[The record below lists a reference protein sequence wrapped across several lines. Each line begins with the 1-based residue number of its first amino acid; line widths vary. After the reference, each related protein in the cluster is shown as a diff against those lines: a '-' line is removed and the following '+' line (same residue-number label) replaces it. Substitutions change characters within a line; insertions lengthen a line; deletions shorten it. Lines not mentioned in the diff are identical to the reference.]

1 MWRKRLRLGIAL
13 FVVIFAVVVGVSL
26 RNGRRRVQTVP
37 APNRIDR
44 SASIENTQGGVY
56 ERTEHGKVTFSL
68 KFGSQLTY
76 PDGRSK
82 LGGGVDVSFLDK
94 DGKTVRIKSQEATL
108 FNPPDQGL
116 THAVFQGGV
125 TLSTSDG
132 VTLTGAEGTYDKPE
146 NTVRVPGPIK
156 FTKGRMTGTG
166 NGAVYDFGHEVLSVT
181 RPGAGRYDRR
191 REGRRHRSRH
201 REVGHHGKRAAL
213 REVLDQRPPRRRG
226 SDHRRR
232 RGDAVAERG

>member
-26 RNGRRRVQTVP
+26 RNGRRRIQTVP

-166 NGAVYDFGHEVLSVT
+166 NGALVVQVAHERVAGVGGHGRDAAGVQDLRGLAEQAHLRVLGVDLEVLAHLKATSPAT
-181 RPGAGRYDRR
+181 AG
-191 REGRRHRSRH
+191 SPTP
-201 REVGHHGKRAAL
+201 A
-213 REVLDQRPPRRRG
+213 
-226 SDHRRR
+226 
-232 RGDAVAERG
+232 